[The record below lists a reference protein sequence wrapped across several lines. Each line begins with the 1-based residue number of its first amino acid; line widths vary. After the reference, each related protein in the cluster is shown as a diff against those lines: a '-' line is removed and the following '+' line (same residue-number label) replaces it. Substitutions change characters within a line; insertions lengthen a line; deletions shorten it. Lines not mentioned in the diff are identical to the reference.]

1 MKSIDE
7 FLIETKSFIILQG
20 VSSNNH
26 KVVVAVAVAEEV
38 NTNHKVG
45 VAVAAVTVAVIVA
58 VAVVIQTNN
67 LQVRRKWQLND
78 TINFITL
85 NFVLHFEIKTHKDSG
100 GSGYN
105 ESHQYGNQGGS
116 SSGSYNGQNQG
127 GSYEQQSM
135 FIRIPSNNSG

>member
-1 MKSIDE
+1 M
-7 FLIETKSFIILQG
+7 
-20 VSSNNH
+20 
-26 KVVVAVAVAEEV
+26 VVAVAVAEEV

-45 VAVAAVTVAVIVA
+45 VAVAAVVVAAVTVAVIVA